1 MQFRSLGGEI
11 PLEEMATHS
20 GILVNVIPWT
30 EEFGRLCPYIHK
42 ELDMNEHVCM
52 TTYKIGSQI

>member
-1 MQFRSLGGEI
+1 MQVQSLGGEI

-30 EEFGRLCPYIHK
+30 EEFDRLRS
-42 ELDMNEHVCM
+42 VR
-52 TTYKIGSQI
+52 SQRARHE

>member
-30 EEFGRLCPYIHK
+30 EEFGRLCPYVHK

-52 TTYKIGSQI
+52 TTYKNR